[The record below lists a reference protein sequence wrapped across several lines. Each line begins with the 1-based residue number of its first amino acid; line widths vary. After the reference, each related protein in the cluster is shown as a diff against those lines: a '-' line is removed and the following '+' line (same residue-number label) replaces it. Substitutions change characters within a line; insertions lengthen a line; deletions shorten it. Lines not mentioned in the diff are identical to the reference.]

1 MVRTSLNERIG
12 RMHYRLTLI
21 NKEVRIMFESMIHEW
36 LADYDSGY
44 NDFIKTLFQDD
55 VKAMNVYINRVS
67 LATFNVMMQLKSRGD
82 DAMILEFRLWLNF

>member
-1 MVRTSLNERIG
+1 
-12 RMHYRLTLI
+12 
-21 NKEVRIMFESMIHEW
+21 MFESMIHEW